1 MSEKNLRSA
10 LKRKAID
17 GPSIDSSRK
26 NKSRFNTE
34 DSVINTPSP
43 PAQRHPPTLR
53 RHETPIDEKD
63 FQPNITKPITASV
76 SRRPLQEI
84 DPPGP
89 PNTPETDDKHSVY
102 NRSFTIIDDDH
113 NNPNKENDPS
123 SSKDIVPHWV
133 ASRQRV
139 RPPPQSGSPTQ
150 PDSSLQSGSPT
161 LSDPPLQSESPPQYG
176 TPRQIESQSSTHS
189 LGGNDHSASLPSG
202 PFNELGAY
210 TPFNAVP
217 SSDVFSSTSSG
228 FQPNIDMPGG
238 GYPSSTP
245 VIPFI
250 RIGNV
255 EQFTT
260 ALFHAGRNHWN
271 PSFNFNNHADYNI
284 NADQQT
290 DSPVGANQQPTP
302 TLETDQQPNNTV
314 GDYQQ
319 PKQTIGDLL
328 QQAAH
333 TLDAEQQAAHTPDA
347 LQQTAHTLDA
357 EQQVSPT
364 ANDVSGES
372 LRQRFMN
379 LHLRHMEL
387 LETEMN
393 NMAPIRTLLR
403 DCCVDDRTEGS
414 DRFERNFPSSYIR
427 FDIAQ
432 DKLIALSNN
441 FLKSSDAT
449 ATPFAL

>member
-1 MSEKNLRSA
+1 MSEKPPRSA
-10 LKRKAID
+10 LKRKVIE
-17 GPSIDSSRK
+17 GPSSDSPRK
-26 NKSRFNTE
+26 NKPRFNTE
-34 DSVINTPSP
+34 DTVINTPSL
-43 PAQRHPPTLR
+43 PAQQSPPTLR
-53 RHETPIDEKD
+53 RHETHIKESD

-84 DPPGP
+84 DLPCP
-89 PNTPETDDKHSVY
+89 PNTPEIDDKHSVY
-102 NRSFTIIDDDH
+102 NRSFTIIDDDD
-113 NNPNKENDPS
+113 NSPNKENNPS
-123 SSKDIVPHWV
+123 LTKDMVPHWV
-133 ASRQRV
+133 ASRRRA

-161 LSDPPLQSESPPQYG
+161 LSDPQLQSDSPPQYD
-176 TPRQIESQSSTHS
+176 TPRQYESQSSTHS
-189 LGGNDHSASLPSG
+189 LGDNDHSASLPSG

-210 TPFNAVP
+210 TPFNAGP
-217 SSDVFSSTSSG
+217 SSDVFSPTSSG

-245 VIPFI
+245 VIPVI
-250 RIGNV
+250 RIGHV

-260 ALFHAGRNHWN
+260 AFVHAARNHWN
-271 PSFNFNNHADYNI
+271 PSFNFNRHADYSI
-284 NADQQT
+284 NADQQP

-347 LQQTAHTLDA
+347 LQQAAHTLDA

-372 LRQRFMN
+372 LRLRFIN

-393 NMAPIRTLLR
+393 NLAPIRTLLR

-414 DRFERNFPSSYIR
+414 DRFERNFPSSYVR

-432 DKLIALSNN
+432 DKLIALSDN

-449 ATPFAL
+449 ARPFAL